1 MLEAIGYAGVFIL
14 FALSVISGNAEV
26 QRKRIKE
33 EKRKAVILRLTSI
46 KDNFKYKLKRFVEL
60 EILNEKQYESVYRIA
75 NNFFVF
81 QPITGQNVEFYLA
94 ELSRVIIALSKNGVS
109 STFSERVQDQ
119 INLFISQLPVDS
131 IDFSATF
138 YNKTLPLLIT
148 QLIDAKNEICSG
160 DVSTDVDDIIDTDKE
175 DAVDTGIDNVAT
187 DADQDDAKSVDMNDA
202 IDVNINEEP
211 LSSPALVTSPEH
223 NS

>member
-81 QPITGQNVEFYLA
+81 QPITGQNV
-94 ELSRVIIALSKNGVS
+94 
-109 STFSERVQDQ
+109 
-119 INLFISQLPVDS
+119 
-131 IDFSATF
+131 
-138 YNKTLPLLIT
+138 
-148 QLIDAKNEICSG
+148 
-160 DVSTDVDDIIDTDKE
+160 
-175 DAVDTGIDNVAT
+175 
-187 DADQDDAKSVDMNDA
+187 
-202 IDVNINEEP
+202 
-211 LSSPALVTSPEH
+211 
-223 NS
+223 